1 MSYQQL
7 PDFRF
12 EGRDNGA
19 LAKLVTELNASDSA
33 RQFGQASEALRA
45 LADQL
50 TETDETLRRE
60 LGKLGIAWQGAAG
73 EQAGTAFKA
82 EADYADEMNQSGQRN
97 SDATMM
103 QSESHSN
110 ARNSMPPANKLNGP
124 TDTSMVDTAA
134 GWFGYET
141 DHAAEV
147 KATNAARDQTIQALT
162 QYTNTSRD
170 ALNSFQAPGKP
181 PNYEVTS
188 TSSAVTPP
196 VGTGIPGVGPT
207 PHIPGGVPGGGIP
220 GGVSPNLPGGGV
232 LPPSPQLPGGTT
244 GIAPPV
250 TGGTTP
256 SPTIAAMPKPGGSG
270 LGLGIGLGVAGAAGL
285 GVAAATARAGRVVRG
300 GGGLGTG
307 AAPKVPIGKPG
318 VPGVGGNGTI
328 GAGTQGKGG
337 AAGMLPADGDE
348 HAGNKA
354 GAAGKGGAGKAGGSM
369 MQPAASGKGAPGE
382 EDDEHVRKYG
392 VDSDD
397 VFGDERM
404 VVQSVIGEEP
414 EKK

>member
-19 LAKLVTELNASDSA
+19 LSKLVTELNGSDSA
-33 RQFGQASEALRA
+33 RQFGEASEALRT

-50 TETDETLRRE
+50 TDTDETLRRE

-73 EQAGTAFKA
+73 DQAGTAFKA
-82 EADYADEMNQSGQRN
+82 EADYADGLNQSGHRN
-97 SDATMM
+97 SDATMV
-103 QSESHSN
+103 QSESNSN
-110 ARNSMPPANKLNGP
+110 ARNSMPPATTLNGA
-124 TDTSMVDTAA
+124 TETNFGDAV
-134 GWFGYET
+134 GGFFGYET

-147 KATNAARDQTIQALT
+147 KQTNAARDQAIQALT
-162 QYTNTSRD
+162 QYTNASQD

-188 TSSAVTPP
+188 TSSAVGPP
-196 VGTGIPGVGPT
+196 VGTGIPGIGPT
-207 PHIPGGVPGGGIP
+207 PHLPGGVPGGGIP
-220 GGVSPNLPGGGV
+220 GGVGPNLPGGSV
-232 LPPSPQLPGGTT
+232 LPPPQLPGGTT
-244 GIAPPV
+244 GIAPPI
-250 TGGTTP
+250 TPGTTP
-256 SPTIAAMPKPGGSG
+256 SPTIAALPKVGGGPG
-270 LGLGIGLGVAGAAGL
+270 LGLGLGLAGAAAL
-285 GVAAATARAGRVVRG
+285 GGAAATARSARVVRG

-328 GAGTQGKGG
+328 GAGTPGKGTG
-337 AAGMLPADGDE
+337 VTTGMVAAEGEERLA
-348 HAGNKA
+348 NKA
-354 GAAGKGGAGKAGGSM
+354 GVAGKGGVGKAGGSM
-369 MQPAASGKGAPGE
+369 MQPAASGKGGPGE